1 MPNSFA
7 YLMLLIWPVVMI
19 ILFRKLR
26 VERAL
31 IWSLLG
37 AYLFLPP
44 APAGFDFPLLP
55 PFTKDSMP
63 NLVAFGI
70 CLALFGWKEL
80 KFPKSKISRILIA
93 LFVFGPVITVFT
105 NGEPINFN
113 NADALPGL
121 RLSDA
126 IALSIN
132 QLSYLFSFL
141 LAQRFLG
148 TPEAHRDLL
157 VALFIAGLVYSIP
170 MLIEVRLSPQL
181 NLWFYGY
188 YQHYFGQSI
197 RFGGYRP
204 VVFMNHGLWVA
215 FFSMTAVVATIAL
228 WRAELD
234 QKRST
239 LYLFLAGYLGVV
251 LVLCKST
258 GALLFA
264 LFLAPMI
271 VVTNRRFQINL
282 SVVLVLFVLAY
293 PALKSVDLIPTET
306 MVAQAEKISHERAG
320 SLQFRFDNEDILFE
334 RANEKSLFGWGS
346 WGRNHIHD
354 PNNGEILTVSDGRW
368 IIVFGVFGWVGFIA
382 EFGLLGLPLI
392 LLWARKSAQVN
403 EYFSPFIGP
412 LALILAINIVDLL
425 LNATLTPITWIISGA
440 LLGCTERTEK
450 KVPITKQETKRWR
463 PIL

>member
-7 YLMLLIWPVVMI
+7 YLMLLIWPVVMV
-19 ILFRKLR
+19 ILFRKVR

-55 PFTKDSMP
+55 PFTKDSIP

-70 CLALFGWKEL
+70 CLVLFGWKGIS
-80 KFPKSKISRILIA
+80 FPASKMSRVLIA
-93 LFVFGPVITVFT
+93 LFILGPIVTVFN
-105 NGEPINFN
+105 NGEPINFT
-113 NADALPGL
+113 NAEGLPGL

-126 IALSIN
+126 VALSIN
-132 QLSYLFSFL
+132 QMSYLFSFL
-141 LAQRFLG
+141 LARRFLG
-148 TPEAHRDLL
+148 TPEAHRDLFI
-157 VALFIAGLVYSIP
+157 ALLIAGLVYSIP

-181 NLWFYGY
+181 NLWVYGY
-188 YQHYFGQSI
+188 YQHSFGQSI

-215 FFSMTAVVATIAL
+215 FFSMTTVIATIAL
-228 WRAELD
+228 WRFELD
-234 QKRST
+234 RKHRA
-239 LYLFLAGYLGVV
+239 LYLFLSGYLGVV

-264 LFLAPMI
+264 LFLAPLIM
-271 VVTNRRFQINL
+271 VTNRRFQLNL
-282 SVVLVLFVLAY
+282 AFVLVLIVLAY
-293 PALKSVDLIPTET
+293 PALKSVNLIPTEV
-306 MVAQAEKISHERAG
+306 MVAQAEKISEDRAA
-320 SLQFRFDNEDILFE
+320 SLRFRFDNEDILFE
-334 RANEKSLFGWGS
+334 RANEKPLFGWGS
-346 WGRNHIHD
+346 WGRNHIRD
-354 PNNGEILTVSDGRW
+354 PHNGEILTVSDGRW

-382 EFGLLGLPLI
+382 EFGLLGLSLI
-392 LLWARKSAQVN
+392 LLWMRKTSQLN
-403 EYFSPFIGP
+403 EYISPFAGP

-440 LLGCTERTEK
+440 LLGYTERA
-450 KVPITKQETKRWR
+450 ETKITFNKAKTIRWR
-463 PIL
+463 PLL